1 MYQDAELESR
11 FQQLMEE
18 TDRIEKGREDL
29 RKEKEDLRILENKI
43 KDDVSFNKL
52 H

>member
-29 RKEKEDLRILENKI
+29 RKEKEDLREKLTLTEN
-43 KDDVSFNKL
+43 DLVMVRF
-52 H
+52 